1 MIDAILLWRNYVRI
15 YIQLKTSLLKKMA
28 IPGYDHGRQGFL
40 DHFLREGVKFCL
52 ADFSVK
58 LGGEGS
64 PQIRQ
69 KFSAKNSLRKG
80 GEGGTLA
87 HFPAV
92 FFHISHWYLGA
103 GEPP

>member
-1 MIDAILLWRNYVRI
+1 MIDAILLWRNYARI

-58 LGGEGS
+58 GGGEGS
-64 PQIRQ
+64 PQ
-69 KFSAKNSLRKG
+69 SAKSFHQKISYAKG
-80 GEGGTLA
+80 GEEV
-87 HFPAV
+87 P
-92 FFHISHWYLGA
+92 
-103 GEPP
+103 